1 MKASERR
8 RRILDIFLK
17 KGSLSYEEILDE
29 MSGLG
34 NEEKILN
41 DMDNLV
47 FFRFLEHLKED
58 KNKLKLRS
66 VTEKQMNDNIK
77 RIDKR
82 LSKIAHE
89 ISPWYRKLTILT
101 VLDESP
107 PVDAEEILHM
117 LATAI
122 SFPQSLQ
129 IVTASLR
136 ILESHTYVSRME
148 KELHKFRLTDKGR
161 NLLMMPPLEK
171 ADELKKLE
179 DEFADEYKTVVI
191 LDIVR
196 KHGKI
201 GRGISTGRIIAVLQE
216 EYGRRGNNRRAVRK
230 TLDSMVYSGIL
241 NVSEDKRGSMGG
253 SYTLGDTALLI
264 FGITHMVNSM
274 NIHYPIADFK
284 ETVEQFFSNHEIR
297 AFPVNKK
304 LRINKIL
311 DFLEQY
317 GENMEIAPKDL
328 WVSYVR
334 FLSDCLQSWKGEL
347 WEESETRCIVACILS
362 RLSPSGVSVRK
373 LREFPPPLPSEKQYH
388 HQIGIARE
396 YYLNATE
403 SYLKIGNYEEALR
416 SFDHLESLSWKSPEF
431 LILKGRI
438 EMLRCDVRNPG
449 EFEKVMKIF
458 EEAVEIS
465 KKEKKVIAIFQKGL
479 AYYQRGYYKE
489 AGETWEKCLESKLF
503 DNQKIIL
510 NHNLANA
517 YSLSGHL
524 EKAKTL
530 YEKTVETAR
539 NLNMEKY
546 RVNAL
551 VSLTDV
557 LIDLCLWDEA
567 EEKLKEIIK
576 ICGER
581 QFARAEALAKA
592 NMGTLLTK
600 KGDCEKAL
608 FYLEEAVKLGYK
620 VCDPYEYGSI
630 LIHLGDTFRKLQMID
645 EAMDVYDETLQLID
659 KSDLELMLAAEIR
672 KADLYIDRGDFDRS
686 LELSKAVLEEAWL
699 DDRRSRAEAHRIQGK
714 VYLLKKDHYKAKECL
729 EESEEIF
736 VDLKLQY
743 ELLEVYEL
751 LELCCK
757 TLKDGRETYYK
768 NERENIQKR
777 IGLL

>member
-17 KGSLSYEEILDE
+17 KGSLCYEEILYE
-29 MSGLG
+29 MSDLG

-47 FFRFLEHLKED
+47 FFRFLEHLKES

-66 VTEKQMNDNIK
+66 VTEKQMKDNIK
-77 RIDKR
+77 RIDQR
-82 LSKIAHE
+82 LSKIVYE

-101 VLDESP
+101 ILDDSP
-107 PVDAEEILHM
+107 PSDAEEILNM
-117 LATAI
+117 LATAMR
-122 SFPQSLQ
+122 FPQSPQ
-129 IVTASLR
+129 VVTTSLK

-148 KELHKFRLTDKGR
+148 KELHKFKITDKGR
-161 NLLMMPPLEK
+161 NLLMMHPLEK
-171 ADELKKLE
+171 ALELKKLE
-179 DEFADEYKTVVI
+179 DEFADEFKTFVI

-201 GRGISTGRIIAVLQE
+201 GRGISTGRIIAVLQK

-230 TLDSMVYSGIL
+230 KLDNMAYCDLL
-241 NVSEDKRGSMGG
+241 NASEDKRGSMGG
-253 SYTLGDTALLI
+253 SYTLGGTALAF
-264 FGITHMVNSM
+264 FGITPMVNPM
-274 NIHYPIADFK
+274 NMHIPIADFK
-284 ETVEQFFSNHEIR
+284 ETVEQFFNNYEIR
-297 AFPVNKK
+297 AFPVEKK
-304 LRINKIL
+304 LHIKKIL

-317 GENMEIAPKDL
+317 EQNMEIAPRDL
-328 WVSYVR
+328 WVSHID
-334 FLSDCLQSWKGEL
+334 FLSTCLRNWKGIS
-347 WEESETRCIVACILS
+347 WEESETRCIIACILS
-362 RLSPSGVSVRK
+362 RLLPSNISVHR
-373 LREFPPPLPSEKQYH
+373 LREFSPPLPSEKQYH
-388 HQIGIARE
+388 RQIGIARE
-396 YYLNATE
+396 YYFKAAE
-403 SYLKIGNYEEALR
+403 SYLKSGNYEEALR

-431 LILKGRI
+431 LILKGII
-438 EMLRCDVRNPG
+438 EMLRCDVRKPG

-458 EEAVEIS
+458 EEAVEMS

-489 AGETWEKCLESKLF
+489 AGKTWEKCLESKLF

-530 YEKTVETAR
+530 YEKTVETAK

-567 EEKLKEIIK
+567 EEKLKEIFK
-576 ICGER
+576 VCGER
-581 QFARAEALAKA
+581 QFARTEALAKA

-608 FYLEEAVKLGYK
+608 FYLEEAVKLGYN

-672 KADLYIDRGDFDRS
+672 KADLYIERGDFDRS

-714 VYLLKKDHYKAKECL
+714 VYLLKKDFYKAKECL
-729 EESEEIF
+729 EESEKIF